1 MLLKQPGQW
10 CYCSPPIFLASSQT
24 APRPLSSFDTHARW
38 QPVTQSVRSRRF
50 YRKIGDCEQSTARA
64 LRYYWPYCKLIN
76 PGNILHLSYQW
87 WRRPLKMATTVTKT
101 KYASSWFI
109 TFSEWSWRWVR
120 CQDKASIILILPQ
133 PLAQLITLSSTL
145 IIPNITGTSSNNC
158 L

>member
-50 YRKIGDCEQSTARA
+50 YRKIDDCEQSTARA

-87 WRRPLKMATTVTKT
+87 WRRPLKMATTVTKG
-101 KYASSWFI
+101 KYASSLFI
-109 TFSEWSWRWVR
+109 TFSEWLWRWVR

-145 IIPNITGTSSNNC
+145 IVPNITGTSSNNC

>member
-1 MLLKQPGQW
+1 MWWPAKKPRVAFGLLYMLIELFHIG
-10 CYCSPPIFLASSQT
+10 I
-24 APRPLSSFDTHARW
+24 PLVRTEH
-38 QPVTQSVRSRRF
+38 VRSRDYQIF
-50 YRKIGDCEQSTARA
+50 SDAQITKFSYSQCSAPRA
-64 LRYYWPYCKLIN
+64 LRYYWPYCNLIN

-87 WRRPLKMATTVTKT
+87 WRRPLKMATTVTKG
-101 KYASSWFI
+101 KYASSWSI
-109 TFSEWSWRWVR
+109 TFSEWLWRWVR

>member
-10 CYCSPPIFLASSQT
+10 CNYSLSIFLASSQT

-87 WRRPLKMATTVTKT
+87 WRRPLKMATTVTKG
-101 KYASSWFI
+101 KYASSWSI
-109 TFSEWSWRWVR
+109 TFSEWLWRWLR

-133 PLAQLITLSSTL
+133 PSTQLITLTSTL